1 MKKIF
6 ILTALFGCSLG
17 WLPCAGAAEDR
28 PAAGPLPIN
37 TLPADAPMTNA
48 TSATPG
54 RTNAPNIP
62 SGTTNAPNT
71 TPGRTNAPNASL
83 AAANAPATN
92 FPDAAGGE
100 TFLTSSRS
108 RTASPAGRRAAG
120 SAGQTDT
127 LSPPTPQ
134 GPLVTIRTTL
144 GTMKLRLYADVP
156 GHTQAFLARARS
168 GAFNG
173 TLFTR
178 VIREFMIQ
186 GGAPD
191 SKNAPAGAR
200 CGFGDASAEI
210 PPELK
215 ATYFHKRGALAA
227 PRQNDDINPERKSD
241 MSQFFIVQGKV
252 YRPGEL
258 DTLERI
264 QNQAIRKKALDLYYR
279 PVRVEMQMLKH
290 ENPREFNKRAAA
302 INRKIDSLILATPG
316 HLIFTPEQRE
326 AYTTVGGCHF
336 LDGTYTVF
344 GELVE
349 GFDVLDAIASQPK
362 DRYDRPLKDVRIL
375 GVE

>member
-6 ILTALFGCSLG
+6 ILTALLGG
-17 WLPCAGAAEDR
+17 WLGGMPLAGATTAGEAALSSLDANLLEARLLPHHVATGQGKTSPTETSSVETNLRPSDSPETPPALSQGPAACFAGFPEAIPAR
-28 PAAGPLPIN
+28 PANPQAAD
-37 TLPADAPMTNA
+37 TLVA
-48 TSATPG
+48 
-54 RTNAPNIP
+54 RP
-62 SGTTNAPNT
+62 SGAQ
-71 TPGRTNAPNASL
+71 A
-83 AAANAPATN
+83 
-92 FPDAAGGE
+92 
-100 TFLTSSRS
+100 
-108 RTASPAGRRAAG
+108 
-120 SAGQTDT
+120 TDT
-127 LSPPTPQ
+127 LVAPAPE

-144 GTMKLRLYADVP
+144 GTLKLRLYADVP
-156 GHTQAFLARARS
+156 GHTKAFLARARS

-215 ATYFHKRGALAA
+215 AEHFHKRGALAA

-264 QNQAIRKKALDLYYR
+264 QNQSIRKKALDLYYR

-290 ENPREFNKRAAA
+290 DNPREFNKRVAV
-302 INRKIDSLILATPG
+302 INHKIDSMIRATPG

>member
-1 MKKIF
+1 MKKSYQLI
-6 ILTALFGCSLG
+6 ALSALLWGLSCSVR
-17 WLPCAGAAEDR
+17 AEVPTR
-28 PAAGPLPIN
+28 FAPEAEGPV
-37 TLPADAPMTNA
+37 
-48 TSATPG
+48 
-54 RTNAPNIP
+54 
-62 SGTTNAPNT
+62 
-71 TPGRTNAPNASL
+71 
-83 AAANAPATN
+83 
-92 FPDAAGGE
+92 
-100 TFLTSSRS
+100 
-108 RTASPAGRRAAG
+108 
-120 SAGQTDT
+120 
-127 LSPPTPQ
+127 
-134 GPLVTIRTTL
+134 VTIRTTL

-156 GHTQAFLARARS
+156 RHTQTFLARARK
-168 GAFNG
+168 GDFNG

-191 SKNAPAGAR
+191 SKQAPPGAR

-210 PPELK
+210 LPELN

-227 PRQNDDINPERKSD
+227 PRQNDEVNPQQKSD

-264 QNQAIRKKALDLYYR
+264 QNQSIRKKALDLYYR
-279 PVRVEMQMLKH
+279 PVRVELQMLKR
-290 ENPREFNKRAAA
+290 ENPREFNKRVAV
-302 INRKIDSLILATPG
+302 INQQIDSMIRATPG
-316 HLIFTPEQRE
+316 HLIFTPRQRE
-326 AYTTVGGCHF
+326 AYTTVGGCPF

-344 GELVE
+344 GELME